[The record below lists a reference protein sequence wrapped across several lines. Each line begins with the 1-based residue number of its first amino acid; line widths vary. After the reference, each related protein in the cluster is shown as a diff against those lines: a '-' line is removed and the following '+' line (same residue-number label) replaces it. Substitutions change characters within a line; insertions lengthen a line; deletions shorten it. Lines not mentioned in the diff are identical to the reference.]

1 MKARADSKAYV
12 KPCKISPGEAVLVKR
27 PFSLS
32 KGELGYD
39 PTPMPVVS
47 KKGSMITTEGNNR
60 TGTRNSSFFKNVNQ
74 LAVNHGNDEFQNTG
88 FSSSADKECIQEPPS
103 VLEVSNVPGPNP
115 SNPPNTTHVKA
126 DLPSSSNHVP
136 VQFLEVKVRTLN
148 PVINQRCADQPGSEF
163 PERFWTI

>member
-32 KGELGYD
+32 KGDLGYD
-39 PTPMPVVS
+39 PTPMTVVS
-47 KKGSMITTEGNNR
+47 KKGSMITTEGKNR

-115 SNPPNTTHVKA
+115 SNPQNTA
-126 DLPSSSNHVP
+126 CQS
-136 VQFLEVKVRTLN
+136 
-148 PVINQRCADQPGSEF
+148 
-163 PERFWTI
+163 